1 MIHHLRTPSVGPTSP
16 WNPVVARS
24 LVLTLF
30 LILFSGPHL
39 KGQIPV
45 KEQSY
50 ITLPTVTLDGST
62 SVEAAI
68 HERRSVRSFGD
79 APLALRE
86 LGQILWACQGVT
98 WPMPAPP
105 QGFTWEWR
113 GGYRSAPSAGAL
125 YPLELYV
132 VVGDVGGLEPGVY
145 RYNPVSH
152 YLDIHL
158 EGDQRETLWNAALRQ
173 SSIRQAPATLILA
186 GVVERTAVKYGERAE
201 RYVHMEVGAAAENVY
216 LQVQALNLGTV
227 FMGAFNDAEVARV
240 LSLPSEERVFGI
252 MPVGHALETH

>member
-1 MIHHLRTPSVGPTSP
+1 MNSSGRFLPICSPFLAALLLLTSSVP
-16 WNPVVARS
+16 
-24 LVLTLF
+24 LQ
-30 LILFSGPHL
+30 
-39 KGQIPV
+39 GQIPV

-50 ITLPTVTLDGST
+50 ISLPTVTLDGST
-62 SVEAAI
+62 SVEASI

-132 VVGDVGGLEPGVY
+132 VVGDVNGLEPGVY
-145 RYNPVSH
+145 RYDPVFHHLLSH
-152 YLDIHL
+152 LD
-158 EGDQRETLWNAALRQ
+158 GDLREDLWNAALRQ
-173 SSIRQAPATLILA
+173 SSIRQAPASLILA

-216 LQVQALNLGTV
+216 LQVQVLGLGTV
-227 FMGAFNDAEVARV
+227 FMGAFDDEDVARV
-240 LSLPSEERVFGI
+240 LSLAPGERAFGI
-252 MPVGHALETH
+252 MPVGHGSGTP